1 MHTLLKILI
10 VLITILLLTMI
21 LMLGRKRTTENFH
34 NEPLT
39 LDQYR
44 YKAYQQI
51 SVQSLQDLCYKPN
64 VPFCFTRPMNMSQ
77 FEKSIKMIAKDA
89 IMNAIKTK
97 DYYYLIL
104 ILLKINSL
112 EMSFLG
118 YEDCLYFHNNACG
131 TAIVTSIINK
141 KDNMKK
147 LTLLRVSDMLSI
159 FNNDAFRLEND
170 QQITEKIKE
179 LGLNEEDGNN
189 YRIFYKNI
197 IQPLFSDQE
206 FKDQMNFNQTEDM
219 PLILFAKY
227 GTAVRLSNYLFNT
240 NKDLCDTEK

>member
-1 MHTLLKILI
+1 MNTSIILALALATILI
-10 VLITILLLTMI
+10 LILVLTKTSE
-21 LMLGRKRTTENFH
+21 TSENFH
-34 NEPLT
+34 SEPLT
-39 LDQYR
+39 IDQYR

-64 VPFCFTRPMNMSQ
+64 TPFCFSRPSNMSQ
-77 FEKSIKMIAKDA
+77 FQKSIKMITKDA

-118 YEDCLYFHNNACG
+118 YEDCIYFHNNAYG

-141 KDNMKK
+141 KDELRK
-147 LTLLRVSDMLSI
+147 LTLLRVADILDI
-159 FNNDAFRLEND
+159 FNDCAFLLEND
-170 QQITEKIKE
+170 QQIDAKIKE
-179 LGLNEEDGNN
+179 LGLNSEDGDN
-189 YRIFYKNI
+189 YRIFYKNL
-197 IQPLFSDQE
+197 IQPLLNDQE
-206 FKDQMNFNQTEDM
+206 FKDQMKSNQTEDM

-227 GTAVRLSNYLFNT
+227 GAAVYLSNYLFNT
-240 NKDLCDTEK
+240 NNDVCESD